1 MRKRF
6 IYICSPCRGDMEKNI
21 TKAQGYCREAAQ
33 LFPDVVPIAPH
44 VYCTQFLDDTQP
56 EERAAGTDMGIA
68 LLSMCSEIWVYG
80 MENPSE
86 GMKREIEYATEHGIL
101 VRDAVEVYQ
110 HTGEEPPDTEL
121 GDALIVLPSHVGSM
135 NGIAAVESTTVRI
148 SGEAV
153 VELAHE
159 LRKHPGHDITLEAEA

>member
-1 MRKRF
+1 MRKRL

-21 TKAQGYCREAAQ
+21 TKAQGYCREAVE

-56 EERAAGTDMGIA
+56 EERAAGMDMGIA

-86 GMKREIEYATEHGIL
+86 GMKCEIEYATEHGIL

-110 HTGEEPPDTEL
+110 HTGEELPDTAL
-121 GDALIVLPSHVGSM
+121 GDALIVLPSHVGNL

>member
-21 TKAQGYCREAAQ
+21 TKAQGYCREAAE

-56 EERAAGTDMGIA
+56 EERAAGMDMGIA
-68 LLSMCSEIWVYG
+68 LLSMCSELWVYG
-80 MENPSE
+80 MEIPSE

-101 VRDAVEVYQ
+101 VRDAVEVYK
-110 HTGEEPPDTEL
+110 HTGEELPDTEL
-121 GDALIVLPSHVGSM
+121 GDALIVLPSHVGNL

>member
-1 MRKRF
+1 MIRCVFSCPVHHLTRIPGHPFPHKGTPSRMRRSTADFFCFGSSNMSHSK
-6 IYICSPCRGDMEKNI
+6 PRGW
-21 TKAQGYCREAAQ
+21 R
-33 LFPDVVPIAPH
+33 
-44 VYCTQFLDDTQP
+44 
-56 EERAAGTDMGIA
+56 R
-68 LLSMCSEIWVYG
+68 
-80 MENPSE
+80 
-86 GMKREIEYATEHGIL
+86 HGIL

-110 HTGEEPPDTEL
+110 HTGEELPDTEL
-121 GDALIVLPSHVGSM
+121 GDALIVLPSHVGNL